1 MRRRDFVKGI
11 VGSAVA
17 CPLFAHAQQAA
28 MPVVAFINGGSANAE
43 PSRVAAFRKG
53 LSQTGYVEDQNVAV
67 EYHWLEGHYER
78 IPALLTEI
86 IERHA
91 AVIATP
97 AFSVAALAAKAATAT
112 IPIVFSVGEDPVA
125 LGLVVSLAHPGG
137 NATGIN
143 VFAFEIYS
151 KRLALMH
158 ELLPKATRF
167 AVLINPVN
175 AVSAR
180 EVTSKA
186 LKDAARTLGLD
197 LVFFNASTP
206 EEIDAAFAAFAREK
220 PDALFIGGD
229 SYFVA
234 RQTQLAT
241 LAVRE
246 RIPTS
251 CFVRDMAQAGLLMSY
266 GVSNEDA
273 FGQVGV
279 YTGRVLKGAK
289 PADLP
294 VLQATKF
301 EFVINLQT
309 AKSLGL
315 DVPPTLLA
323 RADEVIE

>member
-1 MRRRDFVKGI
+1 MKRREFIALLAGLAAFWSR
-11 VGSAVA
+11 AV
-17 CPLFAHAQQAA
+17 HAQQPA

-43 PSRVAAFRKG
+43 SGRVAAFRKG
-53 LSQTGYVEDQNVAV
+53 LSETGYIEDQNVRV

-78 IPALLTEI
+78 VPALLTEI
-86 IERHA
+86 IGRHV

-97 AFSVAALAAKAATAT
+97 AFTSAALAAKAATAT

-143 VFAFEIYS
+143 VFAFEIYT

-167 AVLINPVN
+167 AVLINPANV
-175 AVSAR
+175 VSAR

-206 EEIDAAFAAFAREK
+206 EEIDTAFAAFAREK

-241 LAVRE
+241 LAVRD

-251 CFVRDMAQAGLLMSY
+251 CFLRDMAQAGLLMSY
-266 GVSNEDA
+266 GVSDEDA

-279 YTGRVLKGAK
+279 YIGRSRQDSKG
-289 PADLP
+289 
-294 VLQATKF
+294 
-301 EFVINLQT
+301 
-309 AKSLGL
+309 
-315 DVPPTLLA
+315 
-323 RADEVIE
+323 R